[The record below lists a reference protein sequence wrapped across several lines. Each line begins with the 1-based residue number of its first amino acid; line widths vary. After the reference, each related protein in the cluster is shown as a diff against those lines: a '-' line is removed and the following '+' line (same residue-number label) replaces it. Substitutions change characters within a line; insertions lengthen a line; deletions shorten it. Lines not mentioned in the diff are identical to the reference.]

1 MIWRPPSSTSIDT
14 LFPDSTLFSAE
25 ALSLRM
31 GALFVA
37 AEGTRRDNGARAPH
51 GREKE
56 ILIRPA
62 WNSSAIFNHRRGA
75 PRSRQTRKSEENTSE
90 LQSLMRSAYAALC
103 LKQKHA

>member
-25 ALSLRM
+25 ALSVRR

-56 ILIRPA
+56 ILLRPA

-75 PRSRQTRKSEENTSE
+75 PRSRKTRLPASRAFLDSGG
-90 LQSLMRSAYAALC
+90 QSA
-103 LKQKHA
+103 HAPHQ

>member
-1 MIWRPPSSTSIDT
+1 
-14 LFPDSTLFSAE
+14 
-25 ALSLRM
+25 M

-56 ILIRPA
+56 ILLRPA

-75 PRSRQTRKSEENTSE
+75 PRSRKTRLPASRAFLDSGG
-90 LQSLMRSAYAALC
+90 QSAHAPPIGRASCRERVCQYVSISVVAGY
-103 LKQKHA
+103 LKKKNKKK